1 VFVHRLHVTSFK
13 PFSELTVMLDGSPRL
28 VMACGQNG
36 TGKSSLIDALSLW
49 RQQQHWGGSD
59 PRYYTRG
66 GREQAHTVEL
76 SFHHEGEAIN
86 GRLAIYVRTAQ
97 RVSIEFS
104 IGGVGQPTDL
114 LEDPG
119 PRRSIDVDAR
129 VEQNYIRLVAESV
142 AALWDRATPERTTGD
157 IVSTLVGEIG
167 TPLGRLLPGL
177 IFEGPSLDPLMEGTF
192 EFTKGSVQRYAYK
205 MLSGG
210 EKAVFDLLLD
220 FAMKRTTFTDTIY
233 CVDEPELHVN
243 ASIHG
248 KLLDEMLGLI
258 PDGCQLIL
266 ATHSAGMLARARAMY
281 DEDHSSVAFL
291 DFDGHDFDR
300 PVALNPV
307 APDRTFWRRQLT
319 TAFGDFAD
327 LLAPRRVV
335 LCEGEPAVQDS
346 ARASFDARCYEAIFG
361 DEMPDTAFMS
371 VGSSDEVERERL
383 QLGER
388 LTALVDGVE
397 TVRVI
402 DRDARSEQEIED
414 AKAKGVRVLS
424 RRNLECYLL
433 DDDVLGALCQAH
445 CRPQKALH
453 LSVARDEAMAYAV
466 EQHNAPI
473 DNLKRVRGD
482 VVTLARRLLSIT
494 QGGNS
499 PDTFLRDTLAPLL
512 EPSMGAYQE
521 LRRDLFGP
529 AAQRAA

>member
-1 VFVHRLHVTSFK
+1 VFINRLHVTSFK
-13 PFSELTVMLDGSPRL
+13 PFSELTVTLDGSPRL

-36 TGKSSLIDALSLW
+36 TGKSSLIDAVSLW
-49 RQQQHWGGSD
+49 RQQQRWGASD

-66 GREQAHTVEL
+66 GGEQAHAVEL
-76 SFHHEGEAIN
+76 SFHNEGEGVD

-104 IGGVGQPTDL
+104 VGGVGRPTDL
-114 LEDPG
+114 LDDPG
-119 PRRSIDVDAR
+119 PRRGIDVDAR

-142 AALWDRATPERTTGD
+142 AALWDRTTPERTTGD
-157 IVSTLVGEIG
+157 IVRTLVGEIG
-167 TPLGRLLPGL
+167 APLGRLLPGL
-177 IFEGPSLDPLMEGTF
+177 VFEGPSLDPLMEGTF

-220 FAMKRTTFTDTIY
+220 FAMKRTTFTNTIY

-243 ASIHG
+243 AAIHG
-248 KLLDEMLGLI
+248 KLLDEMLALM
-258 PDGCQLIL
+258 PPGCQLIL
-266 ATHSAGMLARARAMY
+266 ATHSAGMLARARAIY
-281 DEDHSSVAFL
+281 DDDHDSVAFL
-291 DFDGHDFDR
+291 DFDGQDFDQ
-300 PVALNPV
+300 PVDLTPV
-307 APDRTFWRRQLT
+307 APDRSFWRRQLT
-319 TAFGDFAD
+319 TAFGAFAD

-371 VGSSDEVERERL
+371 VGSAEEVERERL

-388 LTALVDGVE
+388 LTALIDGVE

-402 DRDARSEQEIED
+402 DRDARSEQEIEE

-424 RRNLECYLL
+424 RRNLECYLM
-433 DDDVLGALCQAH
+433 DDAVLRALCEARG
-445 CRPQKALH
+445 RPDEAVH

-466 EQHNAPI
+466 ENHNAPL
-473 DNLKRVRGD
+473 DDLKRVRGE
-482 VVTLARRLLSIT
+482 VVSLARRVLSIT
-494 QGGNS
+494 QGGNN

-512 EPSMGAYQE
+512 VPTMDAYQE
-521 LRRDLFGP
+521 LRQDLFGP
-529 AAQRAA
+529 ALQPA